1 MGGQRLRLKKC
12 VAFEESSVPA
22 IHGCVPPYEL
32 LIMVG
37 LSNLYSFFSKIYT
50 LWIFL
55 IVLDSCGRAAELPSA
70 IQEASTAPKEWQEK
84 WGPYR
89 SPLLFRDGTRVAN
102 AQDWTRRRAEIL
114 REWQEL
120 LGKWPPVLEKPT
132 LEILSSSLREGI
144 TQQKV
149 RVQIAPDQHG
159 EGYLLIPANARNLA
173 AVFVPFYEPET
184 SVGLAGKPWRDFAWQ
199 LARRGFVTLSLGSP
213 GGDARKPIMSTQA
226 QCQPLS
232 YLAYVSANAWQA
244 LANLP
249 YVDSQRIGIVGHSY
263 GGKWAM
269 FGACLWPKYACGAW
283 SDPGIVFDESRA
295 SINYQEPWYLGLDSN
310 FTRPPGLVSS
320 ERPRTGAYRT
330 LIEKGHDLV
339 EVQAL
344 MAPRP
349 FLVSGGAEDPPK
361 RWMALNHVRAVYQ
374 QLGHEHRVAMS
385 NRESHDPNEASNELI
400 YAFFQHWLKTKP
412 SRD

>member
-1 MGGQRLRLKKC
+1 MKGQ
-12 VAFEESSVPA
+12 AFEEISVPA
-22 IHGCVPPYEL
+22 IPGSEISYGFA
-32 LIMVG
+32 MMAG
-37 LSNLYSFFSKIYT
+37 LPTHLSFFGK
-50 LWIFL
+50 
-55 IVLDSCGRAAELPSA
+55 ASA
-70 IQEASTAPKEWQEK
+70 IGAILLLWKVGAVAADLPPSLREATIPPLEWQNQ
-84 WGPYR
+84 GGAYR
-89 SPLLFRDGTRVAN
+89 SPLLFRDGSRVTN
-102 AQDWTRRRAEIL
+102 GQDWQRRRAEIL
-114 REWQEL
+114 SEWQTR
-120 LGKWPPVLEKPT
+120 LGQWPPVLEKPT
-132 LEILSSSLREGI
+132 LEILSSTQREGI
-144 TQQKV
+144 TQQRV

-159 EGYLLIPANARNLA
+159 EGYLLIPANAQNLA

-213 GGDARKPIMSTQA
+213 GGDARKPVMSSKA

-244 LANLP
+244 LAQLP
-249 YVDSQRIGIVGHSY
+249 FVDAQRIGIVGHSY

-295 SINYQEPWYLGLDSN
+295 SINYQEPWYLGLDPKV
-310 FTRPPGLVSS
+310 TRAPGLVSAD
-320 ERPRTGAYRT
+320 RPRTGAYRT

-339 EVQAL
+339 ELQAL

-361 RWMALNHVRAVYQ
+361 RWMALNHIRAVYEL
-374 QLGHEHRVAMS
+374 LGHDSRVAMS
-385 NRESHDPNEASNELI
+385 NRESHDPNESSNELI
-400 YAFFQHWLKTKP
+400 YTFFEHWLKTKR
-412 SRD
+412 SSD